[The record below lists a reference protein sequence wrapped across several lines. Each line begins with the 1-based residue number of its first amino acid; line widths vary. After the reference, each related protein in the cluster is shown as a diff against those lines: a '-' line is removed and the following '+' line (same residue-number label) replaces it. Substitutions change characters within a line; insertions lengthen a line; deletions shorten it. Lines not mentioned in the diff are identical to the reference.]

1 MKFYIA
7 LPEPELAR
15 GGDASLSFNA
25 HGADAFAEQLQHA
38 LADPTYI
45 RSWQAGLDEEQ
56 AEGIDAR
63 LLAVD
68 RTAIVRGEQRDL
80 GIALVVDTS
89 LNGEAFKHRMRL
101 LAGTHW
107 LLTDVK

>member
-7 LPEPELAR
+7 LPEPGLAR
-15 GGDASLSFNA
+15 GDIASLSFSV
-25 HGADAFAEQLQHA
+25 HSADGFAEQLRHA
-38 LADPTYI
+38 LADPDYI
-45 RSWQAGLDEEQ
+45 RSWQAGLDEAQ
-56 AEGIDAR
+56 AEGVDAR

-68 RTAIVRGEQRDL
+68 RTAAVRGEQRDL
-80 GIALVVDTS
+80 GISLVVDTT

-107 LLTDVK
+107 RLTDVK

>member
-7 LPEPELAR
+7 LPDPGLAR
-15 GGDASLSFNA
+15 GETASLSFSA
-25 HGADAFAEQLQHA
+25 HGADAFAEQLRHA
-38 LADPTYI
+38 LADPGYI
-45 RSWQAGLDEEQ
+45 RSWLAGLGEEQ
-56 AEGIDAR
+56 AEGVDDR

-68 RTAIVRGEQRDL
+68 RMAAVRGEQRDL
-80 GIALVVDTS
+80 GISLVVDTT
-89 LNGEAFKHRMRL
+89 LNGEALKHRMRL